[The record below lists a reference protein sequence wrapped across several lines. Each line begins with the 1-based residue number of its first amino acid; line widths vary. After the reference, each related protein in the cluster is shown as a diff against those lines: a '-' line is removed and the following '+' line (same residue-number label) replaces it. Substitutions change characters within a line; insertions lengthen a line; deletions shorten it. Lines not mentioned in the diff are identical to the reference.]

1 MGYGK
6 LQDES
11 EQTMRVFHKTIIL
24 ALMIGAI
31 YAQTP
36 GTQSTVNAETSAQLA
51 EGKQTV
57 AILDFEGRG
66 ISQME
71 AATLTDRL
79 MSEMV
84 STNAV
89 IMVERNQMNEILE
102 EQGLQQAG
110 CTSAEC
116 AAEVGALLG
125 VQNMVSGSFG
135 KLGNTYTV
143 DAKMFSVETG
153 ATIRSSSKT
162 HKGEVDGLLTIIEIV
177 AWELVGLQ
185 APADLLAKVGGGP
198 AAVAEAP
205 KEPRKPMS
213 KGMKRLLWA
222 TILLG
227 GGGYGAYAAGLFDP
241 VPVPLPEPPTL
252 PEG

>member
-1 MGYGK
+1 
-6 LQDES
+6 
-11 EQTMRVFHKTIIL
+11 MRVLYRFIL
-24 ALMIGAI
+24 CLSVFSIVWG
-31 YAQTP
+31 QTP
-36 GTQSTVNAETSAQLA
+36 GTQTTLNAETAAQLA

-66 ISQME
+66 INQME

-89 IMVERNQMNEILE
+89 IMVERNQMNEILQ

-110 CTSAEC
+110 CTSSEC

-125 VQNMVSGSFG
+125 VQNMVSGAFG

-162 HKGEVDGLLTIIEIV
+162 HKGDVDGLLVIIEIV

-185 APADLLAKVGGGP
+185 APADLLARAGGGEQV
-198 AAVAEAP
+198 VAAP
-205 KEPRKPMS
+205 KEPKKPMS
-213 KGMKRLLWA
+213 KGAKRLMWTVL
-222 TILLG
+222 LLG
-227 GGGYGAYAAGLFDP
+227 GGLGGAYAAGVFDTP
-241 VPVPLPEPPTL
+241 PVPLPEPPTL
-252 PEG
+252 PGG

>member
-1 MGYGK
+1 
-6 LQDES
+6 
-11 EQTMRVFHKTIIL
+11 MRLLKRSIIL
-24 ALMIGAI
+24 IALLNIIWGQ
-31 YAQTP
+31 QT
-36 GTQSTVNAETSAQLA
+36 TLNAETAAQLA
-51 EGKQTV
+51 QGKQTV

-66 ISQME
+66 INQME

-84 STNAV
+84 ATNAV
-89 IMVERNQMNEILE
+89 IMVERNQMNEILQ

-110 CTSAEC
+110 CTSSEC

-153 ATIRSSSKT
+153 ATIRSVSKT
-162 HKGEVDGLLTIIEIV
+162 YKGEVDGLLPVIEVV
-177 AWELVGLQ
+177 AWELVGLTP
-185 APADLLAKVGGGP
+185 PADLIARAGGTP
-198 AAVAEAP
+198 ESVEP
-205 KEPRKPMS
+205 TKEPRKPMS
-213 KGMKRLLWA
+213 KGAKRTLWA
-222 TILLG
+222 VILIG
-227 GGGYGAYAAGLFDP
+227 GGLGGAYAAGLFDAK
-241 VPVPLPEPPTL
+241 PVPLPEAPTL

>member
-1 MGYGK
+1 
-6 LQDES
+6 
-11 EQTMRVFHKTIIL
+11 MRVFKQIIIWCMVMS
-24 ALMIGAI
+24 AGW
-31 YAQTP
+31 AQTP
-36 GTQSTVNAETSAQLA
+36 GTQSVINAETSAQLA

-89 IMVERNQMNEILE
+89 IMVERNQMKEILE
-102 EQGLQQAG
+102 EQGLQQSG

-125 VQNMVSGSFG
+125 VQSMISGSFG
-135 KLGNTYTV
+135 KLGNTFTV

-153 ATIRSSSKT
+153 QTTRSVSKT
-162 HKGEVDGLLTIIEIV
+162 YKGCLLYTS
-177 AWELVGLQ
+177 
-185 APADLLAKVGGGP
+185 PS
-198 AAVAEAP
+198 
-205 KEPRKPMS
+205 PRDRTRSRMPS
-213 KGMKRLLWA
+213 SA
-222 TILLG
+222 
-227 GGGYGAYAAGLFDP
+227 
-241 VPVPLPEPPTL
+241 
-252 PEG
+252 

>member
-1 MGYGK
+1 
-6 LQDES
+6 
-11 EQTMRVFHKTIIL
+11 MRVFYRSIL
-24 ALMIGAI
+24 WFSLFSIVWG
-31 YAQTP
+31 QET
-36 GTQSTVNAETSAQLA
+36 TLNAETAAQLA

-66 ISQME
+66 INQME

-84 STNAV
+84 ATNAV
-89 IMVERNQMNEILE
+89 IMVERNQMNEILQ
-102 EQGLQQAG
+102 EQGLQQSG
-110 CTSAEC
+110 CTSSEC

-162 HKGEVDGLLTIIEIV
+162 HKGDVDGLLVIIEIV

-185 APADLLAKVGGGP
+185 APAELLARVGGDDVV
-198 AAVAEAP
+198 AAPGAP
-205 KEPRKPMS
+205 PRKPMS
-213 KGMKRLLWA
+213 KGAKRLMWTVL
-222 TILLG
+222 LLG
-227 GGGYGAYAAGLFDP
+227 GGLGGAYAAGVFDTP
-241 VPVPLPEPPTL
+241 PVPLPEPPTL
-252 PEG
+252 PGS

>member
-1 MGYGK
+1 
-6 LQDES
+6 
-11 EQTMRVFHKTIIL
+11 MRVLKRSIIL
-24 ALMIGAI
+24 IALLNIIWGQ
-31 YAQTP
+31 QT
-36 GTQSTVNAETSAQLA
+36 TLNAETAAQLA

-66 ISQME
+66 INQME

-84 STNAV
+84 NTDAV
-89 IMVERNQMNEILE
+89 ILVERNQMNEILQ
-102 EQGLQQAG
+102 EQGLQQSG
-110 CTSAEC
+110 CTSSEC

-125 VQNMVSGSFG
+125 VQNMISGSFG

-162 HKGEVDGLLTIIEIV
+162 HKGDVDGLLVIIEVV

-185 APADLLAKVGGGP
+185 PPADLLARAGGDEVVAAP
-198 AAVAEAP
+198 AAP
-205 KEPRKPMS
+205 KKPMS
-213 KGMKRLLWA
+213 KGSKRLMWTVL
-222 TILLG
+222 LLG
-227 GGGYGAYAAGLFDP
+227 GGLGGAYAAGLFDTP
-241 VPVPLPEPPTL
+241 PVPLPEPPTL
-252 PEG
+252 PGG

>member
-1 MGYGK
+1 
-6 LQDES
+6 
-11 EQTMRVFHKTIIL
+11 MRVFYRSIFFIL
-24 ALMIGAI
+24 LFSIVWG
-31 YAQTP
+31 QET
-36 GTQSTVNAETSAQLA
+36 TLNAETAAQLA

-66 ISQME
+66 INQME

-84 STNAV
+84 ATNAV
-89 IMVERNQMNEILE
+89 IMVERNQMNEILQ
-102 EQGLQQAG
+102 EQGLQQSG
-110 CTSAEC
+110 CTSSEC

-162 HKGEVDGLLTIIEIV
+162 HKGDVDGLLVIIEIV

-185 APADLLAKVGGGP
+185 APAELLARVGADDVV
-198 AAVAEAP
+198 AAPGAP
-205 KEPRKPMS
+205 KKPMS
-213 KGMKRLLWA
+213 KGAKRLMWTVL
-222 TILLG
+222 LLG
-227 GGGYGAYAAGLFDP
+227 GGLGGAYAAGVFDTP
-241 VPVPLPEPPTL
+241 PVPLPEPPTL
-252 PEG
+252 PGS

>member
-1 MGYGK
+1 MI
-6 LQDES
+6 
-11 EQTMRVFHKTIIL
+11 MRVFRTSIIWISVL
-24 ALMIGAI
+24 NIIWGQ
-31 YAQTP
+31 QT
-36 GTQSTVNAETSAQLA
+36 TLNAETAAQLA

-66 ISQME
+66 INQME

-89 IMVERNQMNEILE
+89 IMVERNQMNEILQ

-110 CTSAEC
+110 CTSSEC

-125 VQNMVSGSFG
+125 VQNMVSGAFG

-162 HKGEVDGLLTIIEIV
+162 HKGDVDGLLVIIEVV

-185 APADLLAKVGGGP
+185 APADLLARVGGDEVVAAP
-198 AAVAEAP
+198 AAP
-205 KEPRKPMS
+205 KKPMS
-213 KGMKRLLWA
+213 KGAKRLMWTVL
-222 TILLG
+222 LLG
-227 GGGYGAYAAGLFDP
+227 GGLGGAYAAGVFDTP
-241 VPVPLPEPPTL
+241 PVPLPEPPTL
-252 PEG
+252 PGG

>member
-1 MGYGK
+1 
-6 LQDES
+6 
-11 EQTMRVFHKTIIL
+11 MRVFYRSIL
-24 ALMIGAI
+24 WFSLFSIVWG
-31 YAQTP
+31 QET
-36 GTQSTVNAETSAQLA
+36 TLNAETAAQLA

-66 ISQME
+66 INQME

-84 STNAV
+84 ATNAV
-89 IMVERNQMNEILE
+89 IMVERNQMNEILQ
-102 EQGLQQAG
+102 EQGLQQSG
-110 CTSAEC
+110 CTSSEC

-162 HKGEVDGLLTIIEIV
+162 HKGDVDGLLVIIEIV

-185 APADLLAKVGGGP
+185 APAELLARVGADDVV
-198 AAVAEAP
+198 AAPGAP
-205 KEPRKPMS
+205 KKPMS
-213 KGMKRLLWA
+213 KGAKRLMWTVL
-222 TILLG
+222 LLG
-227 GGGYGAYAAGLFDP
+227 GGLGGAYAAGVFDTP
-241 VPVPLPEPPTL
+241 PVPLPEPPTL
-252 PEG
+252 PGS

>member
-1 MGYGK
+1 
-6 LQDES
+6 
-11 EQTMRVFHKTIIL
+11 MRVFKQIIIWCMVMS
-24 ALMIGAI
+24 AGW
-31 YAQTP
+31 AQTP
-36 GTQSTVNAETSAQLA
+36 GTQSVINAETSAQLA

-89 IMVERNQMNEILE
+89 IMVERNQMNEILK
-102 EQGLQQAG
+102 EQGLQQSG

-125 VQNMVSGSFG
+125 VQSMISGSFG
-135 KLGNTYTV
+135 KLGNTFTV

-153 ATIRSSSKT
+153 QTTRSVSKT
-162 HKGEVDGLLTIIEIV
+162 YKGEVDGLLPIIEIV

-185 APADLLAKVGGGP
+185 APADLLARAGQ
-198 AAVAEAP
+198 AAPQVAEVK
-205 KEPRKPMS
+205 KERKPMS
-213 KGMKRLLWA
+213 KGAKRTMWTVL
-222 TILLG
+222 ILG
-227 GGGYGAYAAGLFDP
+227 GGLGGAYAAGLFDAK
-241 VPVPLPEPPTL
+241 PVPLPEPPTL

>member
-1 MGYGK
+1 
-6 LQDES
+6 
-11 EQTMRVFHKTIIL
+11 MRVLKRSIIL
-24 ALMIGAI
+24 IALLNIIWGQ
-31 YAQTP
+31 QT
-36 GTQSTVNAETSAQLA
+36 TLNAETAAQLA
-51 EGKQTV
+51 QGKQTV

-66 ISQME
+66 INQME

-84 STNAV
+84 NTDAV
-89 IMVERNQMNEILE
+89 ILVERNQMNEILQ
-102 EQGLQQAG
+102 EQGLQQSG
-110 CTSAEC
+110 CTSSEC

-162 HKGEVDGLLTIIEIV
+162 HKGDVDGLLVIIEVV

-185 APADLLAKVGGGP
+185 PPADLLARVGGDVVVAAP
-198 AAVAEAP
+198 AAP
-205 KEPRKPMS
+205 KKPMS
-213 KGMKRLLWA
+213 KGSKRLMWTVL
-222 TILLG
+222 ILG
-227 GGGYGAYAAGLFDP
+227 GGLGGAYAAGLFDTP
-241 VPVPLPEPPTL
+241 PVPLPEPPVL
-252 PEG
+252 PGG